1 VVVLL
6 TDFSLRVFSVSSVFS
21 VVKKTIFLSLLV
33 PALAYADEVQT
44 LKSFFQNTTSMRAR
58 FQQTVVDNLGRKV
71 QEVTGS
77 MQLQRPGKF
86 RWDYDKPYVQLIVGD
101 GKKVWLYD
109 PDLNQ
114 VTVRPLDKVLG
125 SSPAA
130 LLAGNKDIDK
140 TFDLRSV
147 GQQGDLNWVEAVPK
161 EKESGFEKVVLGFKG
176 NMLHEMEMRD
186 SFGQIT
192 VIEFSKQEVNP
203 KLNDKSFRF
212 SPPAGADVLSE

>member
-1 VVVLL
+1 MA
-6 TDFSLRVFSVSSVFS
+6 SVFS
-21 VVKKTIFLSLLV
+21 VVKKGLLLTLLV
-33 PALAYADEVQT
+33 PALAWADDVQT
-44 LKSFFQNTTSMRAR
+44 LKNFFQSTTSMRAK

-71 QEVTGS
+71 QEVTGT
-77 MQLQRPGKF
+77 MELQRPGKF
-86 RWDYDKPYVQLIVGD
+86 RWDYNKPYVQLIVGD

-140 TFDLRSV
+140 TFDLRNV
-147 GQQGDLNWVEAVPK
+147 GKQGELNWVEAIPK

-176 NMLHEMEMRD
+176 NMLFEMEMRD

-192 VIEFSKQEVNP
+192 VIEFSSQEINP

-212 SPPAGADVLSE
+212 APPPGADVLSE

>member
-1 VVVLL
+1 MRFIVSVL
-6 TDFSLRVFSVSSVFS
+6 F
-21 VVKKTIFLSLLV
+21 IALST
-33 PALAYADEVQT
+33 AASADEVQT
-44 LKSFFQNTTSMRAR
+44 LKSFFQNATSMRAK

-101 GKKVWLYD
+101 GNKVWLYD

-130 LLAGNKDIDK
+130 LLAGSKEIDK
-140 TFDLRSV
+140 TFDLKNV
-147 GQQGDLNWVEAVPK
+147 GKQGELNWVEAIPK
-161 EKESGFEKVVLGFKG
+161 EKETGFERVVLGFKG
-176 NMLHEMEMRD
+176 NMLQEMEMRD
-186 SFGQIT
+186 SFGQVT
-192 VIEFSKQEVNP
+192 VIEFSKQELNP
-203 KLNDKSFRF
+203 KLNEKSFRF
-212 SPPAGADVLSE
+212 VPPQGADVLSE

>member
-1 VVVLL
+1 MRFIVTLL
-6 TDFSLRVFSVSSVFS
+6 FA
-21 VVKKTIFLSLLV
+21 
-33 PALAYADEVQT
+33 ALTSAAQADEVQT
-44 LKSFFQNTTSMRAR
+44 LKNFFQNTTSMRAK

-71 QEVTGS
+71 QEVTGT

-114 VTVRPLDKVLG
+114 VTVRSLDKVLG

-130 LLAGNKDIDK
+130 LLAGSKDIDK
-140 TFDLRSV
+140 TFDLKSV
-147 GQQGDLNWVEAVPK
+147 GPQGELNWVEAVPK
-161 EKESGFEKVVLGFKG
+161 EKESGFDKVVLGFKG

-212 SPPAGADVLSE
+212 APPAGADVLSE

>member
-1 VVVLL
+1 M
-6 TDFSLRVFSVSSVFS
+6 TSAFS
-21 VVKKTIFLSLLV
+21 VVKKGLFLTLFV
-33 PALAYADEVQT
+33 PALAWADDVQT
-44 LKSFFQNTTSMRAR
+44 LKNFFQNTTSMRAK

-71 QEVTGS
+71 QEVTGT

-86 RWDYDKPYVQLIVGD
+86 RWDYNKPYVQLIVGD
-101 GKKVWLYD
+101 GKKVWLFD

-114 VTVRPLDKVLG
+114 VTVRSLDKVLG

-130 LLAGNKDIDK
+130 LLAGSKDIDK

-147 GQQGDLNWVEAVPK
+147 GQQGELNWVEAVPK
-161 EKESGFEKVVLGFKG
+161 EKESGFDKVVLGFKG
-176 NMLHEMEMRD
+176 TMLHEMEMRD

-192 VIEFSKQEVNP
+192 VIEFTQQEINP

-212 SPPAGADVLSE
+212 VPPAGADVLSE

>member
-1 VVVLL
+1 MRFIVTLL
-6 TDFSLRVFSVSSVFS
+6 FA
-21 VVKKTIFLSLLV
+21 
-33 PALAYADEVQT
+33 ALTSAAQADEVQT
-44 LKSFFQNTTSMRAR
+44 LKNFFQNTTSMRAK

-71 QEVTGS
+71 QEVTGT

-86 RWDYDKPYVQLIVGD
+86 RWDYNKPYVQVIVGD

-109 PDLNQ
+109 PDLSQ
-114 VTVRPLDKVLG
+114 VTVRSLDKVLG

-130 LLAGNKDIDK
+130 LLAGSKDIDK
-140 TFDLRSV
+140 TFDLRNI
-147 GQQGDLNWVEAVPK
+147 GQQGDLNWVEAVPR
-161 EKESGFEKVVLGFKG
+161 EKESGFDKVVLGFKG

-192 VIEFSKQEVNP
+192 VIEFSGQEVNP

-212 SPPAGADVLSE
+212 TPPQGADVLSE

>member
-1 VVVLL
+1 MRFIVTLLFAVLS
-6 TDFSLRVFSVSSVFS
+6 T
-21 VVKKTIFLSLLV
+21 
-33 PALAYADEVQT
+33 AAQADEVQT
-44 LKSFFQNTTSMRAR
+44 LKNFFQGTTAMRAR

-140 TFDLRSV
+140 TFDLRNV

-212 SPPAGADVLSE
+212 APPAGADVLSE

>member
-1 VVVLL
+1 MRFIVTLL
-6 TDFSLRVFSVSSVFS
+6 FTA
-21 VVKKTIFLSLLV
+21 LSL
-33 PALAYADEVQT
+33 AAQADEVQT
-44 LKSFFQNTTSMRAR
+44 LKNFFQNTTSMRAK

-71 QEVTGS
+71 QEVTGT

-101 GKKVWLYD
+101 SKKVWLYD

-114 VTVRPLDKVLG
+114 VTVRSLDKVLG

-130 LLAGNKDIDK
+130 LLAGSKDIDK
-140 TFDLRSV
+140 TFDLRNV
-147 GQQGDLNWVEAVPK
+147 GQQGELNWVEAVPK
-161 EKESGFEKVVLGFKG
+161 EKESGFDKIVLGFKG

-192 VIEFSKQEVNP
+192 VIEFSAQELNP

-212 SPPAGADVLSE
+212 TPPAGADVLSE

>member
-1 VVVLL
+1 MRFIVTLLFAVL
-6 TDFSLRVFSVSSVFS
+6 TS
-21 VVKKTIFLSLLV
+21 T
-33 PALAYADEVQT
+33 AQADEVQT
-44 LKSFFQNTTSMRAR
+44 LKNFFQNTTSMRAK

-71 QEVTGS
+71 QEVTGT

-114 VTVRPLDKVLG
+114 VTVRSLDKVLG

-130 LLAGNKDIDK
+130 LLAGSKDIDK
-140 TFDLRSV
+140 TFDLRNV

-161 EKESGFEKVVLGFKG
+161 EKESGFDKVVLGFKG

-192 VIEFSKQEVNP
+192 VIEFSAQEANP
-203 KLNDKSFRF
+203 KLNDKNFRF
-212 SPPAGADVLSE
+212 TPPAGADVLSE

>member
-1 VVVLL
+1 MRFIVTLLFAVLS
-6 TDFSLRVFSVSSVFS
+6 T
-21 VVKKTIFLSLLV
+21 
-33 PALAYADEVQT
+33 AAQADEVQT
-44 LKSFFQNTTSMRAR
+44 LKNFFQGTTSMRAR

-130 LLAGNKDIDK
+130 LLAGSKDIEK

-147 GQQGDLNWVEAVPK
+147 GQQGDLNWVEAIPK

-212 SPPAGADVLSE
+212 APPAGADVLSE